1 MTDLCLTFFIKMAV
15 SCIIVA
21 SHIVVTRLNEF
32 LAATYVCGLSP
43 GFTVDN
49 LSSLSPL
56 FIFPAVSFHSFGFV
70 WVMFRFCFGF
80 VWVD

>member
-1 MTDLCLTFFIKMAV
+1 MSV
-15 SCIIVA
+15 
-21 SHIVVTRLNEF
+21 
-32 LAATYVCGLSP
+32 GLSP